1 MAVFKRMATYLGL
14 VEGSTARA
22 DDELDSGYADEVAST
37 PATPWATE
45 QSTPVA
51 TPVTPTP
58 SARVGIPTP
67 VQTELSRIVTLTPT
81 SYNHARRV
89 GEEFRNG
96 VPVIMNVTGMDDSDA
111 KRLVDFAAGLVFG
124 LHGSIERITN
134 KVFLLSPANVDVG
147 AVARAQARTDGFF
160 NQS

>member
-1 MAVFKRMATYLGL
+1 MLKRMATYLGL

-22 DDELDSGYADEVAST
+22 DDELDVSGHEEPVFPVRAAESVAAA
-37 PATPWATE
+37 PAAAA
-45 QSTPVA
+45 PVA
-51 TPVTPTP
+51 K
-58 SARVGIPTP
+58 VGIPTP
-67 VQTELSRIVTLTPT
+67 VQTELSRIVTLNPT
-81 SYNHARRV
+81 SYNQARRI

-96 VPVIMNVTGMDDSDA
+96 VPVIMNVTDMDDSDA

-124 LHGSIERITN
+124 LHGTIERVTN

-147 AVARAQARTDGFF
+147 AIARAQARGDGFF

>member
-1 MAVFKRMATYLGL
+1 MLKRMAAYLGL

-22 DDELDSGYADEVAST
+22 DDELDIHE
-37 PATPWATE
+37 PAESAYPLRSVEAATAAA
-45 QSTPVA
+45 PA
-51 TPVTPTP
+51 APVT
-58 SARVGIPTP
+58 SAKVGIPTP
-67 VQTELSRIVTLTPT
+67 VQTELSRIVTLNPT
-81 SYNHARRV
+81 SYNQARRI

-96 VPVIMNVTGMDDSDA
+96 VPVIMNVTDMDDSDA

-124 LHGSIERITN
+124 LHGTIERVTN

-147 AVARAQARTDGFF
+147 AIARAQARGDGFF

>member
-1 MAVFKRMATYLGL
+1 MAMLKRMATYLGL

-22 DDELDSGYADEVAST
+22 DDELDSGFADDAPSTPPAAWTVEPTAPPVTATT
-37 PATPWATE
+37 PATT
-45 QSTPVA
+45 
-51 TPVTPTP
+51 
-58 SARVGIPTP
+58 RVGIPAP

-89 GEEFRNG
+89 GEEFRSG
-96 VPVIMNVTGMDDSDA
+96 VPVVMNVTGMDDADA

-147 AVARAQARTDGFF
+147 AAARAQARNDGFF

>member
-1 MAVFKRMATYLGL
+1 MPLIKKVATYLGL

-22 DDELDSGYADEVAST
+22 DDELAVSEYDEPAFSPKVVSAETSVAQQPV
-37 PATPWATE
+37 PA
-45 QSTPVA
+45 
-51 TPVTPTP
+51 P
-58 SARVGIPTP
+58 SVGIPTP

-81 SYNHARRV
+81 SYNQARRI

-96 VPVIMNVTGMDDSDA
+96 IPVIMNVTDMDDADA

-124 LHGSIERITN
+124 LHGTIERITA

-147 AVARAQARTDGFF
+147 AVARAQARHDGFF

>member
-1 MAVFKRMATYLGL
+1 MDAIKKLATYLGL

-22 DDELDSGYADEVAST
+22 DDELADTGYEESVVR
-37 PATPWATE
+37 
-45 QSTPVA
+45 PVE
-51 TPVTPTP
+51 PVVTSVVQAPP
-58 SARVGIPTP
+58 SVGIPTP
-67 VQTELSRIVTLTPT
+67 VQSELSRIVTLNPT
-81 SYNHARRV
+81 SYNQARRI

-96 VPVIMNVTGMDDSDA
+96 VPVIMNVTEMDDTDA

-124 LHGSIERITN
+124 LHGTIERVTA

-147 AVARAQARTDGFF
+147 AAARAQARHDGFF